1 MNPFDIHNI
10 AAELKEYKQFV
21 GWIYDQKEGQTKPTK
36 IPINI
41 YTGQYASPTNPEH
54 WCWFSELITTNI
66 RIDGGGFVITP
77 EDPYTCLD
85 FDNTPDPEILAKQ
98 TQIFN
103 AFPHSYAEISPSGL
117 GAHKFIR
124 AKLPANRNRSKIEI
138 YTRNHFMTL
147 TGNVIDASPIRDYQE
162 LAQQLW
168 EEMEVTPE
176 NEIGP
181 RLNNAELFTD
191 YEILTQASSAQNGE
205 KFINLFEGRWQEYHP
220 EPAAEGKEF
229 CNEADQSLV
238 NIISFYTQNREQIKR
253 IFRSSALGKRPKAL
267 REDYFENPRWGMLD
281 KSFDRQPPPL
291 NLDALHANL
300 QLQLAA
306 VKAESVKPVQLSPL
320 PPVMP
325 VESPMQS
332 QQPATVKTSK
342 NMNIHISKD
351 SNIQNFEYT
360 VPPGLCGEIAQ
371 FIYQCAP
378 RPVKE
383 IAIAGA
389 LGLMSGVCGRA
400 YNISGTGLNTYTFLL
415 AKTGRGKEAMGR
427 GINKLVACASK
438 TVPAASSFIGPSRI
452 SSPQALVKFLSKTS
466 NSFVSIL
473 GEFADTLKRMSNDS
487 RNPIQQDVRIAML
500 DLYNKSGA
508 GDVLGS
514 LIYSDKDKNTD
525 AFNSPA
531 FSVVGEATP
540 EKFYELLSKSMID
553 EGLLPRCTIIEYH
566 GNRTQLNEYHDKAVP
581 SQQLIDRFSALC
593 AYALQ
598 LNNGNNVITVG
609 MDKDAEKL
617 INEFNIK
624 CDNEVN
630 KGDSIAGELWS
641 RAHVKVLKLAASLAV
656 GVNYIQPVINVEC
669 ATWALQLITQDV
681 LNLLGRFESG
691 EIGVNNVQN
700 DQATDIKKV
709 IKKYVTGT
717 WDDAKKY
724 AGCSEA
730 LFILKVIPHSYI
742 TACCR
747 QRASF
752 KNDKLGPINGIKTAI
767 QSLVDCGEIAELS
780 PLDKK
785 AKNIADCRARLF
797 VISGMQL

>member
-1 MNPFDIHNI
+1 MERYVPE
-10 AAELKEYKQFV
+10 ELRIKMPWLLWQSRQDSPEVKA
-21 GWIYDQKEGQTKPTK
+21 TKL
-36 IPINI
+36 PIDPH
-41 YTGQYASPTNPEH
+41 TGRFASVSDSAT
-54 WCWFSELITTNI
+54 WGAFELCYSIKHRATGLGI
-66 RIDGGGFVITP
+66 VLLKALG
-77 EDPYTCLD
+77 YTCIDLD
-85 FDNTPDPEILAKQ
+85 ETDDPVEQARHQAIIKA
-98 TQIFN
+98 FN
-103 AFPHSYAEISPSGL
+103 SYTEYSQSGKGYHIWVRGVIPSGRRR
-117 GAHKFIR
+117 GKVEMYSDGRYMA
-124 AKLPANRNRSKIEI
+124 
-138 YTRNHFMTL
+138 T
-147 TGNVIDASPIRDYQE
+147 TGNVFLNVPIRECQE
-162 LAQQLW
+162 LCMGLW
-168 EEMEVTPE
+168 IEMEVKEKVTSDIDNPE
-176 NEIGP
+176 IHTDNEV
-181 RLNNAELFTD
+181 
-191 YEILTQASSAQNGE
+191 LTFASSAANAQ
-205 KFINLFEGRWQEYHP
+205 KFIDLWEGRWQLYYEDDP
-220 EPAAEGKEF
+220 SKVS
-229 CNEADQSLV
+229 CNEADFALI
-238 NIISFYTQNREQIKR
+238 NILAHYTQNRNQITR
-253 IFRSSALGKRPKAL
+253 LFLSSALGKREKAKRAQYL
-267 REDYFENPRWGMLD
+267 GYMLQRC
-281 KSFDRQPPPL
+281 FDNRLPEL

-300 QLQLAA
+300 QQQLAA
-306 VKAESVKPVQLSPL
+306 VKAESVQPPQLMQPPAVNSIEAPVQP
-320 PPVMP
+320 
-325 VESPMQS
+325 
-332 QQPATVKTSK
+332 QQPTTVKTSK
-342 NMNIHISKD
+342 NMNNHISKD
-351 SNIQNFEYT
+351 SNMSNFEYT

-389 LGLMSGVCGRA
+389 IGLMSGVCGRA

-531 FSVVGEATP
+531 FSVIGEATP

-730 LFILKVIPHSYI
+730 LFVLKVIPHSYI

-752 KNDKLGPINGIKTAI
+752 KNDKLGPVNAI
-767 QSLVDCGEIAELS
+767 TNCVKSLIDCGEIVELS

-785 AKNIADCRARLF
+785 SRNLTDRAKLY
-797 VISGMQL
+797 VISGMVL

>member
-1 MNPFDIHNI
+1 MERYVPE
-10 AAELKEYKQFV
+10 ELRIKMPWLLWQSRQDSPEVKA
-21 GWIYDQKEGQTKPTK
+21 TKL
-36 IPINI
+36 PIDPH
-41 YTGQYASPTNPEH
+41 TGRFASVSDSAT
-54 WCWFSELITTNI
+54 WGAFELCYSIKHRATGLGI
-66 RIDGGGFVITP
+66 VLLKALG
-77 EDPYTCLD
+77 YTCIDLD
-85 FDNTPDPEILAKQ
+85 ETDDPVEQARHQAIIKA
-98 TQIFN
+98 FN
-103 AFPHSYAEISPSGL
+103 SYTEYSQSGKGYHIWVRGVIPSGRRR
-117 GAHKFIR
+117 GKVEMYSDGRYMA
-124 AKLPANRNRSKIEI
+124 
-138 YTRNHFMTL
+138 T
-147 TGNVIDASPIRDYQE
+147 TGNVFLNVPIRECQE
-162 LAQQLW
+162 LLMDLW
-168 EEMEVTPE
+168 NEMEVKEKVTSDIDNPE
-176 NEIGP
+176 IHTDNEV
-181 RLNNAELFTD
+181 
-191 YEILTQASSAQNGE
+191 LTFASSAANAQ
-205 KFINLFEGRWQEYHP
+205 KFIDLWEGRWQLYYEDDP
-220 EPAAEGKEF
+220 SKVS
-229 CNEADQSLV
+229 CNEADFALI
-238 NIISFYTQNREQIKR
+238 NILAHYTQNRNQITR
-253 IFRSSALGKRPKAL
+253 LFLSSALGKREKAKRAQYL
-267 REDYFENPRWGMLD
+267 GYMLQRC
-281 KSFDRQPPPL
+281 FDNRLPEL

-300 QLQLAA
+300 QQQLAA
-306 VKAESVKPVQLSPL
+306 VKAESVQPPQLMQPPAVNSIEAPVQP
-320 PPVMP
+320 
-325 VESPMQS
+325 
-332 QQPATVKTSK
+332 QQPTTVKTSK
-342 NMNIHISKD
+342 NMNNHISKD
-351 SNIQNFEYT
+351 SNMSNFEYT

-389 LGLMSGVCGRA
+389 IGLMSGVCGRA

-531 FSVVGEATP
+531 FSVIGEATP

-730 LFILKVIPHSYI
+730 LFVLKVIPHSYI

-752 KNDKLGPINGIKTAI
+752 KNDKLGPVNAI
-767 QSLVDCGEIAELS
+767 TNCVKSLIDCGEIVELS

-785 AKNIADCRARLF
+785 SRNLTDRAKLY
-797 VISGMQL
+797 VISGMVL

>member
-1 MNPFDIHNI
+1 M
-10 AAELKEYKQFV
+10 YS
-21 GWIYDQKEGQTKPTK
+21 K
-36 IPINI
+36 IPAEMKALRQWIVWKLELDEKGESTKMPYNPRNG
-41 YTGQYASPTNPEH
+41 YKASPTNPNH
-54 WCWFSELITTNI
+54 WGTFEEAVAVSQHCSGI
-66 RIDGGGFVITP
+66 GFVISSS
-77 EDPYTCLD
+77 DPYLCIDLD
-85 FDNTPDPEILAKQ
+85 DAPDDATRQKQ
-98 TQIFN
+98 NGIYA
-103 AFPHSYAEISPSGL
+103 AFESYSEISPSGS
-117 GAHKFIR
+117 GCHIWIR
-124 AKLPANRNRSKIEI
+124 AKVPANRNRAKVEM
-138 YTRNHFMTL
+138 YTAGHYMTF
-147 TGNVIDASPIRDYQE
+147 TGRCCRDLPIKDYQE

-168 EEMEVTPE
+168 EEMEVKPA

-181 RLNNAELFTD
+181 RLDTPEVFTD
-191 YEILTQASSAQNGE
+191 YEILSQASSASNGQ
-205 KFINLFEGRWQEYHP
+205 KFIDIFEGRWQEYFP
-220 EPAAEGKEF
+220 EEAHKEDS
-229 CNEADQSLV
+229 CNQADQALV
-238 NIISFYTQNREQIKR
+238 NLISFYTQNREQIKR
-253 IFRSSALGKRPKAL
+253 IFRSSVIGQRKKAQ
-267 REDYFENPRWGMLD
+267 REDYFENPDWGMLD
-281 KSFDRQPPPL
+281 KSFDKMHPPL

-306 VKAESVKPVQLSPL
+306 VKAESVQPVQLSPL
-320 PPVMP
+320 PAVNQ
-325 VESPMQS
+325 VEAHTQA
-332 QQPATVKTSK
+332 QQPATVKKHSS
-342 NMNIHISKD
+342 IHISKD
-351 SNIQNFEYT
+351 SNISNFEYT

-427 GINKLVACASK
+427 GINKLVACAAK
-438 TVPAASSFIGPSRI
+438 TVPAASNFIGPSRI

-525 AFNSPA
+525 AFNAPA
-531 FSVVGEATP
+531 FSVIGEATP

-566 GNRTQLNEYHDKAVP
+566 GNRTQLNAHHDKAVP

-609 MDKDAEKL
+609 IDKDAEKL

-630 KGDSIAGELWS
+630 KGDSVAGELWS

-709 IKKYVTGT
+709 IKKYVSGS

-724 AGCSEA
+724 AGCSEI
-730 LFILKVIPHSYI
+730 LFQLKIIPHSYI

-752 KNDKLGPINGIKTAI
+752 KNDRLGPVPAIGIAI
-767 QSLVDCGEIAELS
+767 KSLVDCGEIVELS

-785 AKNIADCRARLF
+785 AKNLTERSRLY